1 MMRVTTLYA
10 SSAASS
16 AAYYTKY
23 LTAAPGE
30 VPGVW
35 MGAQADGLGLV
46 GNVDGEQLQALLAG
60 LDPVSGRSLGRAL
73 SDRTTADGRVVKA
86 VAGFD
91 ATVSAPKSLS
101 VLWALTGDDRL
112 LECHDVA
119 VRAVVDAFERWA
131 ATTRVRSNGGRLH
144 LDTQGLSVAGF
155 RQTTSRKDD
164 PQIHTHLVVSAKVQ
178 TADGRW
184 MALDARV
191 LKQHQR
197 TFGGLYQSVLRSELT
212 ARFGVGWEPIVNGQ
226 AEIAGVDPELL
237 AAFSKRAAQV
247 DAETDAR
254 VEEFE
259 AREGRA
265 PSRFERAA
273 IEREAAA
280 DTRGK
285 KTGAAAVEL
294 RSVWRQKAADL
305 GYTPRSVIE
314 AVRAR
319 SIGVNTPVN
328 TGVNTPVNTG
338 VSNAVNTSEHANVDA
353 APKITV
359 AEIVAALSERR
370 SVWHDLDVL
379 REITDRFR
387 PRRGISGERWV
398 GVLDRALSMV
408 LDACVGLDPEP
419 AAPAGSDSGAG
430 GEARGSD
437 GRSVWIE
444 PVAPRWSS
452 QQVIDQELDLLAWTL
467 AAQGVEPSPSTTIER
482 GDLDVLQAAAAGEVA
497 GRDRLVVII
506 GPAGAGKTSML
517 TAAIDDLMIHRR
529 QVFGVA
535 PTAKA
540 ARVLEIETGMRCD
553 TLAKL
558 LHEQARDGGPRPE
571 WRLPAGATVIVDEA
585 GMVSTPDLWRLTDL
599 AQRFDLRVVLV
610 GDPHQLQAVARGG
623 MFPELAATATRT
635 VELER
640 VHRFSEPWE
649 AAASLRLRQ
658 GDPDVLAVYQRHG
671 RVVPG
676 SVDDHLEMIGC
687 RWVEAHTAGRALAI
701 TTTTNEHATLIN
713 HHIQQTRLHG
723 GALTGRPAAA
733 ADGDVYV
740 GDVVMT
746 RRNDRTLTTTTGDTV
761 RNRDRWT
768 VTATHDDASITAR
781 SPTSEATVTLPA
793 TYVSEFVQL
802 AYATTEHGNQ
812 GITTDTSIT
821 LVTGTT
827 TGRGLYVGATRGR
840 DLNEL
845 LVVTDQHSEREAI
858 EVLACALATDRADL
872 PAVTHR
878 RQLAQRQPAPRPTP
892 RRRVVEPDWLD
903 EWHSDVCE
911 RVPMI
916 DGLLDAMAEDRP
928 ALERSVATARAN
940 YDRACA
946 LPAPGETDLFPARR
960 QANLDA
966 GAARTARS
974 SADHATWRTRRPL
987 ERAATNAA
995 QQAASSAQRLDELEA
1010 ARQPVVEQREAARVA
1025 YAQATKRLDA
1035 HDQRTGDLRG
1045 YQADDAA
1052 LHQAITTWRTW
1063 AAGHPIS
1070 PTSLD
1075 DASGQLARH
1084 VDTVLEARALLT
1096 AIAPEHPVLHP
1107 PARHLD
1113 RVDVDH
1119 GIEL

>member
-1 MMRVTTLYA
+1 MRVATLYA

-23 LTAAPGE
+23 LTQAPGE

-46 GNVDGEQLQALLAG
+46 GTVEGEQLQALLAG

-73 SDRTTADGRVVKA
+73 TDRTTSDGRVVKA

-91 ATVSAPKSLS
+91 ATLSAPKSLS

-119 VRAVVDAFERWA
+119 VRAVVESLERWA
-131 ATTRVRSNGGRLH
+131 ATTRVRSNGGRRH
-144 LDTQGLSVAGF
+144 LDTRGLSVAGF
-155 RQTTSRKDD
+155 RQTTSRLDD

-184 MALDARV
+184 LALDARV

-197 TFGGLYQSVLRSELT
+197 TFGGVYQSVLRSELT
-212 ARFGVGWEPIVNGQ
+212 AKFGVGWEPIVNGQ
-226 AEIAGVDPELL
+226 AEITGLDPELL
-237 AAFSKRAAQV
+237 AVFSKRAAQV
-247 DAETDAR
+247 DLETDAR

-280 DTRGK
+280 DTRVK
-285 KTGAAAVEL
+285 KTGTAAEW
-294 RSVWRQKAADL
+294 RSVWRQEAADL
-305 GYTPRSVIE
+305 GHTPRSLIDKVIT
-314 AVRAR
+314 AGRAQR
-319 SIGVNTPVN
+319 EP
-328 TGVNTPVNTG
+328 
-338 VSNAVNTSEHANVDA
+338 A
-353 APKITV
+353 KITV
-359 AEIVAALSERR
+359 AEIVTALSDRK

-379 REITDRFR
+379 REITDRFQSR
-387 PRRGISGERWV
+387 KGIDGERWA
-398 GVLDRALSMV
+398 GVLDRALAQV
-408 LDACVGLDPEP
+408 VGECVGLDPEP
-419 AAPAGSDSGAG
+419 TATDGVEG
-430 GEARGSD
+430 RGSD

-467 AAQGVEPSPSTTIER
+467 SAQVLEPSPSRSIER
-482 GDLDVLQAAAAGEVA
+482 GHLDVLQAAAAAEVA
-497 GRDRLVVII
+497 GGDRLVVII

-517 TAAIDDLMIHRR
+517 TAAIDDLNAQGRS
-529 QVFGVA
+529 VFGIA

-540 ARVLEIETGMRCD
+540 ARVLEGETGMRSD

-558 LHEQARDGGPRPE
+558 LHEHAREGGPRPE
-571 WRLPAGATVIVDEA
+571 WRLKRGTTVIVDEA

-599 AQRFDLRVVLV
+599 AQQLDLRVVLV

-635 VELER
+635 VELEH

-649 AAASLRLRQ
+649 AAASLRLRR
-658 GDPDVLAVYQRHG
+658 GDPAVLSEYLWHG
-671 RVVPG
+671 RVEPG
-676 SVDDHLEMIGC
+676 TLDQHLRTIG
-687 RWVEAHTAGRALAI
+687 REWAEAEAKGRSLAI

-713 HHIQQTRLHG
+713 HYIQNTRLRT
-723 GALTGRPAAA
+723 GALAGTPVAA
-733 ADGDVYV
+733 ADGAVYI

-746 RRNDRTLTTTTGDTV
+746 RRNDRTLTTSAGDPV

-768 VTATHDDASITAR
+768 VTATHDDGSITAR
-781 SPTSEATVTLPA
+781 AHTSDATVTLPA

-812 GITTDTSIT
+812 GITTDRSIT

-840 DLNEL
+840 VDNQF
-845 LVVTDQHSEREAI
+845 LVVTDQYSESEAMDLLGT
-858 EVLACALATDRADL
+858 VLATDRADT

-878 RQLAQRQPAPRPTP
+878 RQLAERQPARASEPK
-892 RRRVVEPDWLD
+892 RRAIEPAWLNH
-903 EWHSDVCE
+903 WQSDVRE
-911 RVPMI
+911 RVPTI
-916 DGLLDAMAEDRP
+916 GELLDIMSEERP
-928 ALERSVATARAN
+928 ALEQSVANAR
-940 YDRACA
+940 DRHDKALA
-946 LPAPGETDLFPARR
+946 LPAPDQHDLFHARR
-960 QANLDA
+960 EANLDA
-966 GAARTARS
+966 AAARTARTH
-974 SADHATWRTRRPL
+974 ADHATWRTRRTL
-987 ERAATNAA
+987 ERAASAA
-995 QQAASSAQRLDELEA
+995 TERATVSARHVDELEA
-1010 ARQPVVEQREAARVA
+1010 IHHPVTEQRQAARRQLA
-1025 YAQATKRLDA
+1025 AATQRLDT
-1035 HDQRTGDLRG
+1035 HDRRAADLRA
-1045 YQADDAA
+1045 YRVDDIA
-1052 LHQAITTWRTW
+1052 LDQAITTWRTW
-1063 AAGHPIS
+1063 AAGHTVTGPD
-1070 PTSLD
+1070 LD
-1075 DASGQLARH
+1075 HALDEFARY
-1084 VDTVLEARALLT
+1084 VDTVPEARALLT
-1096 AIAPEHPVLHP
+1096 TTAPDHPALNPSVQHV
-1107 PARHLD
+1107 D
-1113 RVDVDH
+1113 RAEVDW

>member
-1 MMRVTTLYA
+1 MRVTTLYA

-35 MGAQADGLGLV
+35 LGAQADGLGLV
-46 GNVDGEQLQALLAG
+46 GNVEGEQLQALLAG
-60 LDPVSGRSLGRAL
+60 LDPVTGRSLGRAL
-73 SDRTTADGRVVKA
+73 TDRTTSDGRVVKA

-155 RQTTSRKDD
+155 RQTTSRLDD

-178 TADGRW
+178 TQDGRW

-197 TFGGLYQSVLRSELT
+197 TFGGLYQSVLRSEVT
-212 ARFGVGWEPIVNGQ
+212 AKFGVGWEAIVNGQ
-226 AEIAGVDPELL
+226 AEITGLDPNLL

-247 DAETDAR
+247 DVETDAR
-254 VEEFE
+254 IGEFE

-280 DTRGK
+280 DTRVK
-285 KTGAAAVEL
+285 KTGTAAAEL
-294 RSVWRQKAADL
+294 RTAWRKEATDL
-305 GYTPRSVIE
+305 GHTPRSVID
-314 AVRAR
+314 
-319 SIGVNTPVN
+319 
-328 TGVNTPVNTG
+328 
-338 VSNAVNTSEHANVDA
+338 AVNTAGRATSEPA
-353 APKITV
+353 KTTV
-359 AEIVAALSERR
+359 AEIVTALSERK

-379 REITDRFR
+379 REITDRFQ
-387 PRRGISGERWV
+387 PRKGIDGERWS
-398 GVLDRALSMV
+398 GVLDRALDKV
-408 LDACVGLDPEP
+408 LEQCVGLDPD
-419 AAPAGSDSGAG
+419 SDDGDG
-430 GEARGSD
+430 GRGSD

-444 PVAPRWSS
+444 PVAPPWSS

-467 AAQGVEPSPSTTIER
+467 SAQGLEPSPSTSIER
-482 GDLDVLQAAAAGEVA
+482 GHLDVVQAAAAAEVA
-497 GRDRLVVII
+497 GGDRLVVII

-517 TAAIDDLMIHRR
+517 TAAIDDLHAQGRP
-529 QVFGVA
+529 VFGIA

-540 ARVLEIETGMRCD
+540 ARVLEDETGMRTD

-558 LHEQARDGGPRPE
+558 LHEHARDGGPRPE
-571 WRLPAGATVIVDEA
+571 WQMRRGTTVIVDEA

-599 AQRFDLRVVLV
+599 AQRLDLRIVLV

-635 VELER
+635 VELEH
-640 VHRFSEPWE
+640 VHRFTEPWE
-649 AAASLRLRQ
+649 SAASLRLRR
-658 GDPDVLAVYQRHG
+658 GDPAVLSEYLWHG
-671 RVVPG
+671 RVEPG
-676 SVDDHLEMIGC
+676 NLDQHLRTIG
-687 RWVEAHTAGRALAI
+687 REWAEAQTKGRSLAI

-713 HHIQQTRLHG
+713 YHIQNARLKA
-723 GALTGRPAAA
+723 GALTGVPVAA
-733 ADGDVYV
+733 ADGDIYI

-746 RRNDRTLTTTTGDTV
+746 RRNDRTITTTAGDNV

-768 VTATHDDASITAR
+768 ITATHDDGSITAR
-781 SPTSEATVTLPA
+781 AHMSDATVTLPA
-793 TYVSEFVQL
+793 AYVREFVQL

-840 DLNEL
+840 DDNQF
-845 LVVTDQHSEREAI
+845 LVVTEQHSEREAMDLLGR
-858 EVLACALATDRADL
+858 VLATDRADT

-878 RQLAQRQPAPRPTP
+878 RQLAERHPASAPGP
-892 RRRVVEPDWLD
+892 RRRAVEPAWLS
-903 EWHSDVCE
+903 EWQNDVRD

-916 DGLLDAMAEDRP
+916 GGLLASMTEERP
-928 ALERSVATARAN
+928 ALEQSVAKARKS
-940 YDRACA
+940 YDRARA
-946 LPAPGETDLFPARR
+946 LPAPDQHDLSRARR
-960 QANLDA
+960 EANIDDA
-966 GAARTARS
+966 AARTARYR
-974 SADHATWRTRRPL
+974 AGNATWRTRRSL
-987 ERAATNAA
+987 ERAATAA
-995 QQAASSAQRLDELEA
+995 TERAAVSARRVDELEA
-1010 ARQPVVEQREAARVA
+1010 IYRPVTEQREAARRELA
-1025 YAQATKRLDA
+1025 GATQRLDK
-1035 HDQRTGDLRG
+1035 HDRRTADLRD
-1045 YQADDAA
+1045 YRADDIA
-1052 LHQAITTWRTW
+1052 LDQAITTWRTW
-1063 AAGHPIS
+1063 AAGHTVTGPD
-1070 PTSLD
+1070 LD
-1075 DASGQLARH
+1075 HALDEFARY
-1084 VDTVLEARALLT
+1084 VDTVPEARALLT
-1096 AIAPEHPVLHP
+1096 TTAPDHPALNPSVQHV
-1107 PARHLD
+1107 D
-1113 RVDVDH
+1113 RAEVDW

>member
-1 MMRVTTLYA
+1 MRVTTLYA

-23 LTAAPGE
+23 LTQAPGE

-35 MGAQADGLGLV
+35 MGSQADGLGLV

-73 SDRTTADGRVVKA
+73 TDRTTADGRVVKA

-91 ATVSAPKSLS
+91 TTLSAPKSLS

-119 VRAVVDAFERWA
+119 VRAVVDSLERWA

-144 LDTQGLSVAGF
+144 LDTLGLSVAGF
-155 RQTTSRKDD
+155 RQTTSRLDD

-197 TFGGLYQSVLRSELT
+197 SFGGLYQSVLRSELT
-212 ARFGVGWEPIVNGQ
+212 ARFGVGWERIVNGQ
-226 AEIAGVDPELL
+226 AEITGLDPDLL

-247 DAETDAR
+247 DVETDAR
-254 VEEFE
+254 IEEFE

-280 DTRGK
+280 DTRVK
-285 KTGAAAVEL
+285 KTGTAAAEL
-294 RSVWRQKAADL
+294 RSVWRKEAADL
-305 GYTPRSVIE
+305 GYTPRSVID
-314 AVRAR
+314 
-319 SIGVNTPVN
+319 
-328 TGVNTPVNTG
+328 
-338 VSNAVNTSEHANVDA
+338 AVNIAGRTQPEPA
-353 APKITV
+353 KTTV
-359 AEIVAALSERR
+359 AEIVTALSDRK

-379 REITDRFR
+379 REMTDRFQ
-387 PRRGISGERWV
+387 PRNGISGERWS
-398 GVLDRALSMV
+398 GVLDRALGQVIDS
-408 LDACVGLDPEP
+408 CVGLDP
-419 AAPAGSDSGAG
+419 DQRD
-430 GEARGSD
+430 GEDGEGRGSD

-467 AAQGVEPSPSTTIER
+467 AAQDVEPSPSPSQSVER
-482 GDLDVLQAAAAGEVA
+482 GRLDVVQAAAAGEVA
-497 GRDRLVVII
+497 GGDRLVVII

-517 TAAIDDLMIHRR
+517 TAAIDDLHAQGRA
-529 QVFGVA
+529 VFGIA

-540 ARVLEIETGMRCD
+540 ARVLETETGMRAD

-558 LHEQARDGGPRPE
+558 LHEHTRDGGPRPE
-571 WRLPAGATVIVDEA
+571 WRLQRGTTVIVDEA
-585 GMVSTPDLWRLTDL
+585 GMVATPDLWRLTDL
-599 AQRFDLRVVLV
+599 AQQLDLRIVLV

-623 MFPELAATATRT
+623 MFPEIAKAATRT
-635 VELER
+635 VELEQ
-640 VHRFSEPWE
+640 VHRFTEPWE
-649 AAASLRLRQ
+649 AAASLRLRR
-658 GDPDVLAVYQRHG
+658 GDPAVLSEYRWRG
-671 RVVPG
+671 RIEPG
-676 SVDDHLEMIGC
+676 DLDKHLRTIGD
-687 RWVEAHTAGRALAI
+687 RWAEALVKGRSLAI

-713 HHIQQTRLHG
+713 HHIQTARLKG
-723 GALTGRPAAA
+723 GALAGRPALA

-746 RRNDRTLTTTTGDTV
+746 RRNDRTLTTTAGDSV
-761 RNRDRWT
+761 RNRDRWII
-768 VTATHDDASITAR
+768 TATHDDGSIIAR
-781 SPTSEATVTLPA
+781 AEVGVATVMLPA

-812 GITTDTSIT
+812 GITTDQSIT

-840 DLNEL
+840 DHNQL
-845 LVVTDQHSEREAI
+845 LVVTDHDSGPDAI
-858 EVLACALATDRADL
+858 DLLQRVLATDRADT
-872 PAVTHR
+872 PAITHR
-878 RQLAQRQPAPRPTP
+878 RQLAERQPTPPGP
-892 RRRVVEPDWLD
+892 RRRAVEPAWLGQ
-903 EWHSDVCE
+903 WQNDVRE

-916 DGLLDAMAEDRP
+916 DRLLATMTNERPGLEHAVTETRAAYEK
-928 ALERSVATARAN
+928 ARAI
-940 YDRACA
+940 
-946 LPAPGETDLFPARR
+946 PAPDQHDVFQARR

-966 GAARTARS
+966 ADARIARYRAS
-974 SADHATWRTRRPL
+974 NATWRTRRTL
-987 ERAATNAA
+987 ERTATEARNRAAI
-995 QQAASSAQRLDELEA
+995 SAQHADQLETAHRPA
-1010 ARQPVVEQREAARVA
+1010 AEQRETARVA
-1025 YAQATKRLDA
+1025 HAKAEMRLEA
-1035 HDQRTGDLRG
+1035 HDRRSGELRG
-1045 YQADDAA
+1045 YRVDDIA
-1052 LHQAITTWRTW
+1052 LGQAISVWRRW
-1063 AAGHPIS
+1063 AAGHAIS
-1070 PTSLD
+1070 SPDLD
-1075 DASGQLARH
+1075 HAARELARYG
-1084 VDTVLEARALLT
+1084 DTVPEARALLT
-1096 AIAPEHPVLHP
+1096 AVDPEHPALHP
-1107 PARHLD
+1107 TQQRLD
-1113 RVDVDH
+1113 RAGVDY

>member
-1 MMRVTTLYA
+1 MRVTTLYA

-16 AAYYTKY
+16 AAYYTTY
-23 LTAAPGE
+23 LTQAPGE

-35 MGAQADGLGLV
+35 MGAQAEGLGLV
-46 GNVDGEQLQALLAG
+46 GTVDGEQLQALLAG

-73 SDRTTADGRVVKA
+73 TDRTTADGRVVKA

-119 VRAVVDAFERWA
+119 VRAVVDSLERWA

-155 RQTTSRKDD
+155 RQTTSRLDD

-178 TADGRW
+178 TQDGRW
-184 MALDARV
+184 LALDARV

-212 ARFGVGWEPIVNGQ
+212 AKFGVGWEPIVNGQ
-226 AEIAGVDPELL
+226 TEIAGLDPELL
-237 AAFSKRAAQV
+237 AVFSKRAAQV
-247 DAETDAR
+247 DVETDAR

-280 DTRGK
+280 DTRVK
-285 KTGAAAVEL
+285 KTGTAAAEL
-294 RSVWRQKAADL
+294 RGVWRQEAADL
-305 GYTPRSVIE
+305 GHTPRSVID
-314 AVRAR
+314 
-319 SIGVNTPVN
+319 
-328 TGVNTPVNTG
+328 
-338 VSNAVNTSEHANVDA
+338 AVNSAGRTQ
-353 APKITV
+353 PGPTKTTV
-359 AEIVAALSERR
+359 AEIVTALSDRK

-379 REITDRFR
+379 REISDRFQ
-387 PRRGISGERWV
+387 PRRGISGERWA
-398 GVLDRALSMV
+398 GVLDRALAQV

-419 AAPAGSDSGAG
+419 TATDGVEG
-430 GEARGSD
+430 RGSD

-467 AAQGVEPSPSTTIER
+467 SAQGLEPSPSTSIER
-482 GDLDVLQAAAAGEVA
+482 GHLDVLQAAAAAEVA
-497 GRDRLVVII
+497 GGDRLVVII

-517 TAAIDDLMIHRR
+517 RAAIDDLHAQGRP
-529 QVFGVA
+529 VFGIA

-540 ARVLEIETGMRCD
+540 ARVLEDETGMRAD

-558 LHEQARDGGPRPE
+558 LHEHAREGGPRPE
-571 WRLPAGATVIVDEA
+571 WRLRRGTTVIVDEA

-599 AQRFDLRVVLV
+599 AQRLDLRVVLV

-649 AAASLRLRQ
+649 AAASLRLRR
-658 GDPDVLAVYQRHG
+658 GDPAVLSEYLWHG
-671 RVVPG
+671 RVEPG
-676 SVDDHLEMIGC
+676 TLDQHLRTIG
-687 RWVEAHTAGRALAI
+687 REWADALAKGRSLAI

-713 HHIQQTRLHG
+713 HHIQKARLKA
-723 GALTGRPAAA
+723 GALAGTPVAA
-733 ADGDVYV
+733 ADGEIYI

-746 RRNDRTLTTTTGDTV
+746 RRNDRTLTTTAGDPV

-768 VTATHDDASITAR
+768 VTATHDDGTITAR
-781 SPTSEATVTLPA
+781 SHTSDATVTLPA
-793 TYVSEFVQL
+793 AYVREFVQL
-802 AYATTEHGNQ
+802 AYAATEHGNQ
-812 GITTDTSIT
+812 GITTDQSIT

-840 DLNEL
+840 DDNQF
-845 LVVTDQHSEREAI
+845 LVVTEQHSEREAMDLLGR
-858 EVLACALATDRADL
+858 VLATDRADT

-878 RQLAQRQPAPRPTP
+878 RQLAERQPARASEPK
-892 RRRVVEPDWLD
+892 RRAIEPAWLNH
-903 EWHSDVCE
+903 WQSDVRE
-911 RVPMI
+911 RVPTI
-916 DGLLDAMAEDRP
+916 GELLDIMSEERP
-928 ALERSVATARAN
+928 ALEQSVANAR
-940 YDRACA
+940 DRHDKTLA
-946 LPAPGETDLFPARR
+946 LPAPDQHDLFHARR
-960 QANLDA
+960 EANLDA
-966 GAARTARS
+966 AAARTARTH
-974 SADHATWRTRRPL
+974 ADHATWRTRRTL
-987 ERAATNAA
+987 ERAASAA
-995 QQAASSAQRLDELEA
+995 TERATVSARHVDELEA
-1010 ARQPVVEQREAARVA
+1010 IHHPVTEQRQAARRQLA
-1025 YAQATKRLDA
+1025 AATQRLDT
-1035 HDQRTGDLRG
+1035 HDRRAADLRA
-1045 YQADDAA
+1045 YRVDDIA
-1052 LHQAITTWRTW
+1052 LDQAITTWRTW
-1063 AAGHPIS
+1063 AAGHTVTGPD
-1070 PTSLD
+1070 LD
-1075 DASGQLARH
+1075 HALDEFARYA
-1084 VDTVLEARALLT
+1084 DTVPEARALLT
-1096 AIAPEHPVLHP
+1096 TAAADHPALNP
-1107 PARHLD
+1107 PVQHVD
-1113 RVDVDH
+1113 RAEVDW